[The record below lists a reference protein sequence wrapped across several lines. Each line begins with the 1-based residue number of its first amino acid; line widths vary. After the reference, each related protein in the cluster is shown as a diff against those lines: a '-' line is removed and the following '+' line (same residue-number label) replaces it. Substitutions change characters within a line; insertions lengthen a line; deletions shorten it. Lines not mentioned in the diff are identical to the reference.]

1 MLWSA
6 TKIVVFIAFIALV
19 ALGAAYAL
27 VALGFVL
34 VLNATGAVNFAQGD
48 LVVAGGFMGV
58 ALVGL
63 IPLPAILLL
72 PLVMLTMAAI
82 GLAVSALAYWPL
94 RDRPPVS
101 VFISTIALGIIIQNG
116 LNGAFGAE
124 PRTAPAMFGAGRFE
138 FAGLAV
144 GHQSLAI
151 MVVAA
156 LLIGCIHL
164 LLGRS
169 QLGRML
175 RATAQDREVA
185 AALGIPVGGMVALTF
200 ALAAA
205 LAGAAGL
212 LLANQF
218 FVSPADGGNFIVKA
232 YIAVVIGGWGR
243 VGGALAGAMLV
254 ALFETV
260 VAAWFDYAV
269 ASGLLYAALLA
280 ILFVRPQG
288 LFGETVGRRA

>member
-1 MLWSA
+1 LELLQLA
-6 TKIVVFIAFIALV
+6 INGI

-34 VLNATGAVNFAQGD
+34 ILNATGAVNFAQGD
-48 LVVAGGFMGV
+48 LVTAGGFLAV
-58 ALVGL
+58 ALAGL
-63 IPLPAILLL
+63 APVPGILLL
-72 PLVMLTMAAI
+72 PLVAALMAGI

-101 VFISTIALGIIIQNG
+101 VFISTIALGIIVQNG
-116 LNGAFGAE
+116 LNGIFGAE
-124 PRTAPAMFGAGRFE
+124 PRAAPPLFSGGHLELFGLIVAR
-138 FAGLAV
+138 
-144 GHQSLAI
+144 QSLAI
-151 MVVAA
+151 LGVAA
-156 LLIGCIHL
+156 LLVGGVHL
-164 LLGRS
+164 LLTRTQFGR
-169 QLGRML
+169 RL
-175 RATAQDREVA
+175 RATAQDREIA
-185 AALGIPVGGMVALTF
+185 AALGIPVGAMVALTF

-218 FVSPADGGNFIVKA
+218 FITAADGTNFIVKA

-260 VAAWFDYAV
+260 VAAWADYAV
-269 ASGLLYAALLA
+269 ATGLLYAALLT
-280 ILFVRPQG
+280 ILLFRPQG
-288 LFGETVGRRA
+288 LFGEPEGRRA

>member
-1 MLWSA
+1 LELLQ
-6 TKIVVFIAFIALV
+6 LV
-19 ALGAAYAL
+19 INGTALGAAYAL

-34 VLNATGAVNFAQGD
+34 VLNATSAVNFAQGD
-48 LVVAGGFMGV
+48 LVVAGGFLAV
-58 ALVGL
+58 ALAGPV
-63 IPLPAILLL
+63 PLPGLLLL
-72 PLVMLTMAAI
+72 PLVMLLMAAI
-82 GLAVSALAYWPL
+82 GLVVSALAYWPL

-116 LNGAFGAE
+116 LNGIFGAE
-124 PRTAPAMFGAGRFE
+124 PRAAPAMFGGGRLE
-138 FAGLAV
+138 LAGLTIS
-144 GHQSLAI
+144 HQSLAI
-151 MVVAA
+151 IGVAA
-156 LLIGCIHL
+156 LLIGGIHL

-175 RATAQDREVA
+175 RATAQDREVSA
-185 AALGIPVGGMVALTF
+185 AIGIPVGGMVALTF

-218 FVSPADGGNFIVKA
+218 FLTPTDGTGFIVKA

-269 ASGLLYAALLA
+269 AIGLLYAALLV

-288 LFGETVGRRA
+288 LFGEAVGRRA

>member
-1 MLWSA
+1 MELLQLA
-6 TKIVVFIAFIALV
+6 INGV

-34 VLNATGAVNFAQGD
+34 ILNATGAVNFAQGD
-48 LVVAGGFMGV
+48 LVVAGGFLAV
-58 ALVGL
+58 ALAGL
-63 IPLPAILLL
+63 APIPGILLL
-72 PLVMLTMAAI
+72 PVVAVLMAGV
-82 GLAVSALAYWPL
+82 GLAVSAIAYWPL

-101 VFISTIALGIIIQNG
+101 VFISTIALGIVIQNG
-116 LNGAFGAE
+116 LNGIFGAE
-124 PRTAPAMFGAGRFE
+124 PRAAPPLFSGGHVELFGLVVAR
-138 FAGLAV
+138 
-144 GHQSLAI
+144 QSLAI

-156 LLIGCIHL
+156 LLVGGVHVL
-164 LLGRS
+164 LTRT

-175 RATAQDREVA
+175 RASAQDREVA
-185 AALGIPVGGMVALTF
+185 AALGVPVGVMVALTF

-218 FVSPADGGNFIVKA
+218 FITPSDGTNFIVKA

-260 VAAWFDYAV
+260 VAAWTDYAV
-269 ASGLLYAALLA
+269 ATGLLYAALLA
-280 ILFVRPQG
+280 ILIFRPQG
-288 LFGETVGRRA
+288 LFGEAEGRRA

>member
-1 MLWSA
+1 MELLQLV
-6 TKIVVFIAFIALV
+6 INGV

-34 VLNATGAVNFAQGD
+34 VLNATSAVNFAQGD
-48 LVVAGGFMGV
+48 LVVAGGFLAIVLAGP
-58 ALVGL
+58 A
-63 IPLPAILLL
+63 PLPGILLL
-72 PLVMLTMAAI
+72 PLVMLLMAAT
-82 GLAVSALAYWPL
+82 GLVASALAYWPL

-101 VFISTIALGIIIQNG
+101 VFISTIALGIVIQNG
-116 LNGAFGAE
+116 LNGIFGAE
-124 PRTAPAMFGAGRFE
+124 PRAAPAMFGAGRFE
-138 FAGLAV
+138 FAGLSI
-144 GHQSLAI
+144 GYQSLAI
-151 MVVAA
+151 MGVAA
-156 LLIGCIHL
+156 LLIGGIHL
-164 LLGRS
+164 LLGRT

-200 ALAAA
+200 ALSAA

-269 ASGLLYAALLA
+269 ATGLLYAALLA
-280 ILFVRPQG
+280 ILFIRPEG
-288 LFGETVGRRA
+288 LFGEAVGRRA